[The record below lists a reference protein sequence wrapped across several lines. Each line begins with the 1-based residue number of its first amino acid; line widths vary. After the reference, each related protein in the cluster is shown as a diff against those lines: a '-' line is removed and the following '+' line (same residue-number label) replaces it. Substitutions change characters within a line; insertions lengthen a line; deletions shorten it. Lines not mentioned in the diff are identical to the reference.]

1 MKDYKKTFIKVDDDL
16 KTSIEIIHKSGH
28 RIGLVVGKDTKLHGT
43 VTDGDIRRALLKKI
57 DMSESVLKIMNEKP
71 TFSSK
76 NVTSEEKINIMQER
90 DILHIPILDSDG
102 LVIGLD
108 SIHDLL
114 KKPIYDNPV
123 VIMAGGFGKRL
134 MPLTE
139 DTPKPLLKVG
149 TKPILETII
158 SNFKEL
164 GFRNFYISLHYK
176 ADMIKDYFGNGSE
189 QNISIYYLEEKK
201 PMGTAGC
208 LSLLPESLS
217 NLPIILMNG
226 DLITDLNFI
235 SLLENHHHSGS
246 EATIC
251 VAEYDFQVP
260 YGVLEVEENEVKSI
274 AEKPVQKFFVNAG
287 IYVLNK
293 SILSNIEKNQY
304 TDMPDVLAK
313 KLSNNES
320 INTFPIFEKWIDI
333 GRISDYKKA
342 NEQLEES

>member
-1 MKDYKKTFIKVDDDL
+1 MKDYKGTFIKVTDDL
-16 KTSIEIIHKSGH
+16 KTSIEIIHQSGK
-28 RIGLVVGKDTKLHGT
+28 RIGLVVDKKNKLLGT

-57 DMSESVLKIMNEKP
+57 DMSEKVTRIMNSNP
-71 TFSSK
+71 TCSSSAESSK
-76 NVTSEEKINIMQER
+76 EKIKLMR
-90 DILHIPILDSDG
+90 DKDILHLPILDNNG
-102 LVIGLD
+102 FVIGLD
-108 SIHDLL
+108 AIHDLL
-114 KKPIYDNPV
+114 RKPIYDNPV

-158 SNFKEL
+158 SNFNDL

-176 ADMIKDYFGNGSE
+176 ADMIKDYFGDGSNF
-189 QNISIYYLEEKK
+189 NISINYLEERE

-208 LSLLPESLS
+208 LSLLPANISH
-217 NLPIILMNG
+217 LPIILMNG
-226 DLITDLNFI
+226 DLITDLNFA
-235 SLLENHHHSGS
+235 SLLENHNQSKS
-246 EATIC
+246 EATVC

-260 YGVLEVEENEVKSI
+260 YGVLEVKGHEVQSI

-287 IYVLNK
+287 IYVLNA
-293 SILSNIEKNQY
+293 SILSKVEKNQY
-304 TDMPDVLAK
+304 TDMPDLLAK

-333 GRISDYKKA
+333 GRISDFKKA
-342 NEQLEES
+342 NEQLEE